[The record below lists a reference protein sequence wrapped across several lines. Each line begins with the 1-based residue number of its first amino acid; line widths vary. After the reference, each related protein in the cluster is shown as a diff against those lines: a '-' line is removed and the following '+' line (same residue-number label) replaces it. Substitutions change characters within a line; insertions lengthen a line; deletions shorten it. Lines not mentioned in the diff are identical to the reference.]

1 MSGGKGMK
9 KIINFAM
16 VLFLGM
22 GMLAACGESAGSAA
36 IPENPGNVYRVVV
49 TDESGAPVQGVIV
62 QFCSDMMCLMG
73 ETDADGI
80 AAFENQ
86 EEGAY
91 TVHVYDVPEGFAEDA
106 TEYTAPENFGDVNIT
121 LKAAQ

>member
-1 MSGGKGMK
+1 
-9 KIINFAM
+9 
-16 VLFLGM
+16 
-22 GMLAACGESAGSAA
+22 MLAACGESAGSAA

-80 AAFENQ
+80 ATFENQ

-121 LKAAQ
+121 LKAAE